1 MAKNLKWYQ
10 RHFLFWRL
18 HVNRKYKD
26 HLFRFLFQ
34 DKNDLLELYNAVNG
48 SAYCDA
54 DELEIVTLEDVIYMK
69 MKNDLSFIIAN
80 QLNLYEHQS
89 TCSPNMP
96 LRGLLYFSRQYEGLI
111 AQHKRNIYG
120 SKLIK
125 LPTPE
130 YIIFYNG
137 KQEQADREELFLSD
151 AFEAGRGS
159 GCLECKAILFNINRG
174 HNRELMEKCRR
185 LWEYSEFIAEVNDN
199 LDRNMSL
206 KAAITKAI
214 DHCIQRGILE
224 EFLRKNQTEVLHM
237 LLTEYDEKSH
247 MRSIYEDGEEAGY
260 RRGEQDGYQRG
271 EQDGY
276 QKGEQAGYEKGEQN
290 GYRKG
295 EADLL
300 AKMVRQKLER
310 GKSISVIAEE
320 LETEAAVIEE
330 IAERI
335 KKLS

>member
-1 MAKNLKWYQ
+1 MVKNLKWYQ

-18 HVNRKYKD
+18 RANRKYKD
-26 HLFRFLFQ
+26 RLFRFLFQ
-34 DKNDLLELYNAVNG
+34 DKKDLLELYNAVNG

-96 LRGLLYFSRQYEGLI
+96 LRGLLYFSRQYEGLA
-111 AQHKRNIYG
+111 AQRKQNMYG

-125 LPTPE
+125 LPTTE

-137 KQEQADREELFLSD
+137 KQEQADRGELFLSD

-247 MRSIYEDGEEAGY
+247 MRSIYEEGEEA
-260 RRGEQDGYQRG
+260 
-271 EQDGY
+271 
-276 QKGEQAGYEKGEQN
+276 

-320 LETEAAVIEE
+320 LETGAAVIEE
-330 IAERI
+330 IADRI

>member
-1 MAKNLKWYQ
+1 MAKNLKWNQ
-10 RHFLFWRL
+10 KHFLFWRL
-18 HVNRKYKD
+18 RVNRKYKA

-34 DKNDLLELYNAVNG
+34 DKKDLLELYNAVNG

-54 DELEIVTLEDVIYMK
+54 DELEIVTLDDVIYMK

-89 TCSPNMP
+89 TYSPNMP
-96 LRGLLYFSRQYEGLI
+96 LRGLLYFSRQYEGLV
-111 AQHKRNIYG
+111 AQHKRNLYG

-137 KQEQADREELFLSD
+137 KQEQAERGELFLSD
-151 AFEAGRGS
+151 AFETGRGS

-174 HNRELMEKCRR
+174 CNQKLMEKCRR

-199 LDRNMSL
+199 LDRNMPL

-224 EFLRKNQTEVLHM
+224 ELLRKNQTEVLHM

-247 MRSIYEDGEEAGY
+247 MRSIYEEGEEAGY
-260 RRGEQDGYQRG
+260 L
-271 EQDGY
+271 
-276 QKGEQAGYEKGEQN
+276 KGEQAGYLKGEQN

-295 EADLL
+295 EVDLL
-300 AKMVRQKLER
+300 TKMVRQKLER

-320 LETEAAVIEE
+320 LETEMAVIEE
-330 IAERI
+330 VVDRI
-335 KKLS
+335 KNLS

>member
-1 MAKNLKWYQ
+1 MAKNLKWNQ
-10 RHFLFWRL
+10 KHFLFWRL
-18 HVNRKYKD
+18 RVNRKYKD
-26 HLFRFLFQ
+26 RLFRFLFQ

-48 SAYCDA
+48 SAYCNA

-137 KQEQADREELFLSD
+137 KQEQADRGELFLSD

-185 LWEYSEFIAEVNDN
+185 LWEYSEFVAEVNDN

-260 RRGEQDGYQRG
+260 R
-271 EQDGY
+271 
-276 QKGEQAGYEKGEQN
+276 
-290 GYRKG
+290 KG